1 MIKNIEHLL
10 LQGQKPQRVVAQ
22 YQNVNVPHFI
32 QMQLPIYILIYY
44 SALKVYIYLM
54 FKFK

>member
-1 MIKNIEHLL
+1 MTKNIEHLL

-32 QMQLPIYILIYY
+32 QMQLPIYPYPTMINGYHFPFLIQ
-44 SALKVYIYLM
+44 
-54 FKFK
+54 